1 MERDVKMSA
10 RVALLL
16 FLISASSVHA
26 QRRIAFISIDCG
38 APSKLYED
46 PDTNITYSPDDNF
59 IDTGISQ
66 NISSEYM
73 YPNNPNL
80 PLPASDLKSFPQGNK
95 NCYTLKPEAGKGS
108 LNLIR
113 ASFLYGNY
121 DGKDQLPE
129 FDLYLDVNFWS
140 VVTFGNASDFVTK
153 EIVGFAQSDIIHV
166 CLLNKGLGTPFI
178 SALEL
183 RPLNSSTYSTE
194 FGTNASLVLVQR
206 LDIGSSNGT
215 GRYAE
220 DVYDRVW
227 SNYISPSW
235 DSVRTSSPIT
245 TDENGYRVPYEVIKT
260 AARPRNGS
268 EPLELYWST
277 TDSDAQFYVYMYF
290 SEVEHLEKNQS
301 RKLNISWN
309 GAPLFG
315 QFVPRYL
322 YADILSNSKAF
333 VGKDH
338 HISISK
344 AENSMLPPIF
354 NAVEIYRVMQLVE
367 SPTYTEDIDAIMNVK
382 TTYQIKKIWAGD
394 PCAPNNFSWE
404 GLNCNYN
411 VSVPRIISLNL
422 TSSNLSGIIAASIA
436 QLSALESL
444 DLSNNN
450 LTGPVPAFL
459 EELKSLKTLN
469 LTGNQLSGFV
479 PNALKERSDDGKL
492 VLSVDSQNV
501 CGSDSCKEKKKIV
514 APIVGSLLSAIVV
527 LTGLIVVW
535 KLRTKEKSATEGL
548 ETFKKEGIPVA
559 SRKCQFNYDEVVE
572 ITKNFNT
579 EIGKGGFGTVYHG
592 YMKDGNQV
600 AVKMLSPSSTQG
612 PREFQAEAELL
623 MRIHHRNLASFVGY
637 CDDADNLALIY
648 EYMPNGNL
656 KDYLSVKSSSMTW
669 ELRLRIAIDAAQG
682 LEYLHHGCKPPIVHR
697 DVKTANILL
706 SEDLEAK
713 IADFGLSKVYS
724 NDNETDVESTVMGTA
739 GYLDPEYYSSHK
751 LNEKSDVYS
760 FGVVL
765 LELITGQPAVIRS
778 DERIH
783 IVHWVGPELQKGNIA
798 SVVDQRMEGDFNM
811 SSIGKAFGIAMTCTT
826 RTSQQRAT
834 MDFVLSE
841 LKQCLEMELS
851 RDQGRNYGL
860 TEESRDRF
868 AAAYSSS
875 LYDSSIYT
883 DSTNADSMTE
893 PFAR

>member
-1 MERDVKMSA
+1 MKMSTPA
-10 RVALLL
+10 VLLL
-16 FLISASSVHA
+16 FLMICASLVPVHA

-46 PDTNITYSPDDNF
+46 PDTNITYSPDNNF

-80 PLPASDLKSFPQGNK
+80 PLPASDLRSFPQGNK

-121 DGKDQLPE
+121 DGKDKLPE
-129 FDLYLDVNFWS
+129 FDLYFDVNFWS
-140 VVTFGNASDFVTK
+140 VVTFVNASDIVTK
-153 EIVGFAQSDIIHV
+153 EIVGFAQSDVINV

-178 SALEL
+178 SGLEL
-183 RPLNSSTYSTE
+183 RPLNSSTYGTE
-194 FGTNASLVLVQR
+194 FGTNASLVLVHR
-206 LDIGSSNGT
+206 IDIGSSNGT

-220 DVYDRVW
+220 DVYDRIW
-227 SNYISPSW
+227 SNYISRSW
-235 DSVRTSSPIT
+235 DLVSTSSPIT
-245 TDENGYRVPYEVIKT
+245 TDEDGYRVPYEVIKT
-260 AARPRNGS
+260 AARPRNAS
-268 EPLELYWST
+268 EPLELYWNT
-277 TDSDAQFYVYMYF
+277 TDSNAQFYVYMYF
-290 SEVEHLEKNQS
+290 SEVEHLEKSQS

-322 YADILSNSKAF
+322 YADILSNSKAL

-338 HISISK
+338 QISISK
-344 AENSMLPPIF
+344 AENSTLPPIL

-367 SPTYTEDIDAIMNVK
+367 SPTYSEDVDAIMNVK

-394 PCAPNNFSWE
+394 PCAPKNFSWD
-404 GLNCNYN
+404 GLKCNYT

-422 TSSNLSGIIAASIA
+422 TSSKLSGIIAASISK
-436 QLSALESL
+436 LSSLESL

-450 LTGPVPAFL
+450 LIGPVPAFL
-459 EELKSLKTLN
+459 EELKSLKILN
-469 LTGNQLSGFV
+469 LKGNQLSGFV
-479 PNALKERSDDGKL
+479 PNALKERSDAGLL
-492 VLSVDSQNV
+492 VLSVDSQNL
-501 CGSDSCKEKKKIV
+501 CGSDSCKTKKKIV
-514 APIVGSLLSAIVV
+514 APIVGSLLSALVV
-527 LTGLIVVW
+527 LVVLFVW
-535 KLRTKEKSATEGL
+535 KLRTKKKSEGL

-559 SRKCQFNYDEVVE
+559 SKKCQFSYDEVVE
-572 ITKNFNT
+572 ITKNFHT

-592 YMKDGNQV
+592 YMKDGTQV

-612 PREFQAEAELL
+612 PKEFQTEAELL
-623 MRIHHRNLASFVGY
+623 MRIHHRNLASFIGY
-637 CDDADNLALIY
+637 CDEADNLALIY
-648 EYMPNGNL
+648 EYMANGNL
-656 KDYLSVKSSSMTW
+656 KDYLSVKSSCMTW

-706 SEDLEAK
+706 SENLEAK
-713 IADFGLSKVYS
+713 IADFGLSKVFT
-724 NDNETDVESTVMGTA
+724 NDSETDVETTVMGTA

-783 IVHWVGPELQKGNIA
+783 IVHWVSPELQKGNIA
-798 SVVDQRMEGDFNM
+798 SVVDQRMEGDFDVN
-811 SSIGKAFGIAMTCTT
+811 SVWKAFEIAMTCTT
-826 RTSQQRAT
+826 RTSHQRAT
-834 MDFVLSE
+834 MSFVLSE

-851 RDQGRNYGL
+851 RNRERNFGL
-860 TEESRDRF
+860 TEESGDRF

-875 LYDSSIYT
+875 PYNSSMYT
-883 DSTNADSMTE
+883 DSTNADSMTG